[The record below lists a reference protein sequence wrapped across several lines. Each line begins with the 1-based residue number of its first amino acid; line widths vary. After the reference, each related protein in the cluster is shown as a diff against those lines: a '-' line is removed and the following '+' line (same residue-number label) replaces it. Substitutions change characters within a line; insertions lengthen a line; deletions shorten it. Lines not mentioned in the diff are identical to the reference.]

1 MCKKNKDHSI
11 ACFVDEME
19 FICSDLVVN
28 DVLKFIVKNITSPLL
43 IVNSFVL
50 REVNIP
56 QKKRNLQYAKVEKVS
71 YKFNYKDKMKNHG
84 KKNILLMQFYS
95 DFKEAKHDGP
105 DLQSD
110 IKLL

>member
-1 MCKKNKDHSI
+1 MCKKNKDLSI

-28 DVLKFIVKNITSPLL
+28 DVLKFILKNITSPLL
-43 IVNSFVL
+43 IVNS
-50 REVNIP
+50 
-56 QKKRNLQYAKVEKVS
+56 S
-71 YKFNYKDKMKNHG
+71 
-84 KKNILLMQFYS
+84 
-95 DFKEAKHDGP
+95 KHDGP

>member
-1 MCKKNKDHSI
+1 MCKKNPKIIRLH
-11 ACFVDEME
+11 CFVDEIE

-28 DVLKFIVKNITSPLL
+28 DVLKFILKNITSPLL

-56 QKKRNLQYAKVEKVS
+56 QKKWNLQYAKVEKVS
-71 YKFNYKDKMKNHG
+71 YKLNYKDKMKM
-84 KKNILLMQFYS
+84 LMQFYS
-95 DFKEAKHDGP
+95 DFKETKHDGP
-105 DLQSD
+105 DLQSN